1 MGTRMVEE
9 TVISAAEAADI
20 LGVTLNNLRQLQ
32 NRKRI
37 QWVKKSGRNVYYKLE
52 DILAFRETRLK

>member
-1 MGTRMVEE
+1 MVEE
-9 TVISAAEAADI
+9 TVISSAEAADI

-37 QWVKKSGRNVYYKLE
+37 AWVDKRGRNVYYKLSE
-52 DILAFRETRLK
+52 ILAYKETRK

>member
-1 MGTRMVEE
+1 MVEE
-9 TVISAAEAADI
+9 TIISATEAAEI

-37 QWVKKSGRNVYYKLE
+37 EWVKKSGRNVYYKL
-52 DILAFRETRLK
+52 DDVLALKEVRGK

>member
-1 MGTRMVEE
+1 MVEE
-9 TVISAAEAADI
+9 TVISATEAADM

-37 QWVKKSGRNVYYKLE
+37 QWVKKSGKNVYYNLA
-52 DILAFRETRLK
+52 DIQAYKETRAKK

>member
-1 MGTRMVEE
+1 MVEE
-9 TVISAAEAADI
+9 TVISAAEAAAI

-37 QWVKKSGRNVYYKLE
+37 QWVKKVGKNVYYSLA
-52 DILAFRETRLK
+52 DIQAFRETRGK